1 MKGDDVTNHIAF
13 ENRLYFGSF
22 QPEKHK
28 TEAYQLKVTTCGKLY
43 LDLRNSVTLKL
54 RYCT

>member
-1 MKGDDVTNHIAF
+1 MKGDNVTNHMAF

-28 TEAYQLKVTTCGKLY
+28 TEAYQLKVTTYGKLY